1 MSIKA
6 HDAGNRRRWAAS
18 LWGMRSCPPLAVEAL
33 RPLTL
38 ARGAHVSA
46 ASGLVCADGRAW
58 VIADDLLHLACFRDA
73 RRPGTLQR
81 LLPGRLPREAAARKA
96 AKPDFECLFAWRGGL
111 VALGSGSRP
120 RRETGLWVTPR
131 GVQRFDLGPVYA
143 PLRERLGAI
152 NIEGAFVQAGHWV
165 LLQRGVAGGA
175 PNAVIRWPL
184 KVLERLIAGRQG
196 TTAPDSLHELRLG
209 AIDGVALAFT
219 DGCMLDTGHWLFTA
233 AAEDTRDS
241 YLDGACRGSVVGLVD
256 PQGRVLAQRQVPG
269 LAKVEGVAAQRD
281 SQGALLLALV
291 TDADDPAQPAW
302 LLRTR
307 W

>member
-1 MSIKA
+1 MARSLPA
-6 HDAGNRRRWAAS
+6 AAAS
-18 LWGMRSCPPLAVEAL
+18 LSGMAPSLLTVETL

-46 ASGLVCADGRAW
+46 ASGLVCAGGLAW
-58 VIADDLLHLACFRDA
+58 VIADDLLHLACFRNLTGA
-73 RRPGTLQR
+73 GTLQR
-81 LLPGRLPREAAARKA
+81 LLPGRLPRKAAARKA
-96 AKPDFECLFAWRGGL
+96 AKPDFECLFAWRDGL

-120 RRETGLWVTPR
+120 QRETGVWITPR
-131 GVQRFDLGPVYA
+131 GMQRFDLTPVYA

-152 NIEGAFVQAGHWV
+152 NIEGAFVQDDQWV

-175 PNAVIRWPL
+175 PNAVARWPL
-184 KVLERLIAGRQG
+184 QVLERLLAGTQG
-196 TTAPDSLHELRLG
+196 VVAPQALREMRLG
-209 AIDGVALAFT
+209 TLDDVPLAFT
-219 DGCMLDTGHWLFTA
+219 DGSALEGGHWLFTA

-241 YLDGACRGSVVGLVD
+241 YLDGACRGSVVGLVGSH
-256 PQGRVLAQRQVPG
+256 GRVLVQRRLRG
-269 LAKVEGVAAQRD
+269 HAKVEGIAAQRD
-281 SQGALLLALV
+281 GEGCLHLALV

>member
-1 MSIKA
+1 MPPPS
-6 HDAGNRRRWAAS
+6 
-18 LWGMRSCPPLAVEAL
+18 PPLAVEAL

-46 ASGLVCADGRAW
+46 ASGLVCADGRVW
-58 VIADDLLHLACFRDA
+58 VIADDLLHLACFRSLA
-73 RRPGTLQR
+73 GAGHLQR
-81 LLPGRLPREAAARKA
+81 LLPGRLPAEAAARKA

-120 RRETGLWVTPR
+120 QRETGVWITPH
-131 GVQRFDLGPVYA
+131 GVHRFDLAPVYR

-152 NIEGAFVQAGHWV
+152 NIEGAFVQDAQWV

-175 PNAVIRWPL
+175 PNAVARWPID
-184 KVLERLIAGRQG
+184 VLERLIAGTLDTAAPRALREMPLG
-196 TTAPDSLHELRLG
+196 TL
-209 AIDGVALAFT
+209 DGVALAFT
-219 DGCMLDTGHWLFTA
+219 DGTALEGGHWLFTA

-256 PQGRVLAQRQVPG
+256 PRGRVQLQRRLPG
-269 LAKVEGVAAQRD
+269 RAKAEGIAAQRLD
-281 SQGALLLALV
+281 DGSWCLALV

>member
-1 MSIKA
+1 MPTPSSA
-6 HDAGNRRRWAAS
+6 
-18 LWGMRSCPPLAVEAL
+18 LAVEAL

-46 ASGLVCADGRAW
+46 ASGLVCADGRVW
-58 VIADDLLHLACFRDA
+58 VIADDLLHLACFRSLTA
-73 RRPGTLQR
+73 PGRLQR
-81 LLPGRLPREAAARKA
+81 LLPGRLPAEAAARKA

-120 RRETGLWVTPR
+120 QRDSGVWVTPR
-131 GVQRFDLGPVYA
+131 GVQRFDLAPVHG

-152 NIEGAFVQAGHWV
+152 NIEGAFVQDGQWV

-175 PNAVIRWPL
+175 PNAVARWPL
-184 KVLERLIAGRQG
+184 PVLERLVAGTQDVQPPG
-196 TTAPDSLHELRLG
+196 SLQTLRLG
-209 AIDGVALAFT
+209 AIDGVALGFT
-219 DGCMLDTGHWLFTA
+219 DGTALDAGRWLFTA

-256 PQGRVLAQRQVPG
+256 AHGRVCAQRRLPG
-269 LAKVEGVAAQRD
+269 QPKVEGIAARRD
-281 SQGALLLALV
+281 GAGSLQLALV

-302 LLRTR
+302 LLRAR

>member
-1 MSIKA
+1 MPPPS
-6 HDAGNRRRWAAS
+6 
-18 LWGMRSCPPLAVEAL
+18 PPLTVEAL

-46 ASGLVCADGRAW
+46 ASGLVCADGRVW
-58 VIADDLLHLACFRDA
+58 VIADDLLHLACFRSLGA
-73 RRPGTLQR
+73 PGRVQR
-81 LLPGRLPREAAARKA
+81 LLPGRLPAAAAARKA

-120 RRETGLWVTPR
+120 QRETGVWITSR
-131 GVQRFDLGPVYA
+131 GVRRFDLAPVYG

-152 NIEGAFVQAGHWV
+152 NIEGAFAQDGQWV
-165 LLQRGVAGGA
+165 LLQRGVAGDA
-175 PNAVIRWPL
+175 PNAVARWPVD
-184 KVLERLIAGRQG
+184 VLERLIAG
-196 TTAPDSLHELRLG
+196 TLDAAAPRALRAMPLG
-209 AIDGVALAFT
+209 ALDGVALAFT
-219 DGCMLDTGHWLFTA
+219 DGTALDEGHWLFTA

-256 PQGRVLAQRQVPG
+256 PGGHVQMQRRLPGR
-269 LAKVEGVAAQRD
+269 AKAEGIAAQRLGD
-281 SQGALLLALV
+281 GSLCLALV

>member
-1 MSIKA
+1 MP
-6 HDAGNRRRWAAS
+6 S
-18 LWGMRSCPPLAVEAL
+18 LPALTIEAL

-58 VIADDLLHLACFRDA
+58 VIADDLLHLACFRDLA
-73 RRPGTLQR
+73 SPGELRR
-81 LLPGRLPREAAARKA
+81 LLPGRLPREPGARKA

-120 RRETGLWVTPR
+120 QRETGVWITPR
-131 GVQRFDLGPVYA
+131 GVQRFDLASVYA

-152 NIEGAFVQAGHWV
+152 NIEGAFVQDGQWA

-175 PNAVIRWPL
+175 PNAVARWPL
-184 KVLERLIAGRQG
+184 QVLEHLIAGTRDMV
-196 TTAPDSLHELRLG
+196 APHSLHEMPLG
-209 AIDGVALAFT
+209 TLDGVALAFT
-219 DGCMLDTGHWLFTA
+219 DGSALEAGHWLFTA

-241 YLDGACRGSVVGLVD
+241 YLDGDCRGSVVGLVD
-256 PQGRVLAQRQVPG
+256 PNGRVLLQRRLPG
-269 LAKVEGVAAQRD
+269 RAKVEGIAAQRNGEG
-281 SQGALLLALV
+281 SLQLALV
-291 TDADDPAQPAW
+291 TDGDDPAQPAW
-302 LLRTR
+302 LLRAR

>member
-1 MSIKA
+1 MA
-6 HDAGNRRRWAAS
+6 PA
-18 LWGMRSCPPLAVEAL
+18 PLTVEAL

-58 VIADDLLHLACFRDA
+58 VIADDLLHLAGFSDVSSA
-73 RRPGTLQR
+73 GTLQR

-120 RRETGLWVTPR
+120 QRDTGVWVMPT
-131 GVQRFDLGPVYA
+131 GVRRFDLGSVYG

-152 NIEGAFVQAGHWV
+152 NIEGAFVQDDHWV
-165 LLQRGVAGGA
+165 LLQRGVAAGA
-175 PNAVIRWPL
+175 PNAVARWPL
-184 KVLERLIAGRQG
+184 HVLEHVIAG
-196 TTAPDSLHELRLG
+196 ALDAVPPSSLHEVSLG
-209 AIDGVALAFT
+209 ALDGVALAFT
-219 DGCMLDTGHWLFTA
+219 DGTALDTGRWLFTA

-241 YLDGACRGSVVGLVD
+241 YLDGACRGSVAGLVD
-256 PQGRVLAQRQVPG
+256 ARGRVLAQRRLPG
-269 LAKVEGVAAQRD
+269 HAKVEGIAAQRLGD
-281 SQGALLLALV
+281 GSLCLALV

-302 LLRTR
+302 LLRAH